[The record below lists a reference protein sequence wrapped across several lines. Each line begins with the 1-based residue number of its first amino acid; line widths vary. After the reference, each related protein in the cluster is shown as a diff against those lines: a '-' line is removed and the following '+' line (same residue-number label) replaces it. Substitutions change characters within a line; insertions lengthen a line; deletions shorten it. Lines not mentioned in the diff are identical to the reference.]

1 MKFKKTLENF
11 LTGVGIAVAA
21 FSFNP
26 SKAKADDVLATND
39 VSYVTA
45 IDSDGDGL
53 TNSQE
58 TTLGTNP
65 NLADTD
71 GDGFLDGI
79 EAANTNCNPL
89 NVDAPGMGAANTI
102 YNFAT
107 TQNLTTGTTTNSL
120 NPFWFIGGRIAYIE
134 SDANFANGGIYIK
147 NVNNVTQNRRELK
160 TGLDAQLRELTSTP
174 RGAFVYFHDTLPNG
188 KSGIYK
194 INRLNGNVT
203 SAVPTATQS
212 LDYSI
217 RNPSVAGK
225 LKMVDRA
232 PDTDGDVWLLAETD
246 NPTSSTGQIYAYKL
260 QTTILPANPGFGSW
274 DGATVRQVTNL
285 PDRIAR
291 PKTSGD
297 GDRIMFQEINNL
309 GKTRLM
315 VYNGL
320 QNILANSTNAFSDP
334 FGPSG
339 DIRGDALTFFDV
351 NYGVAFPG
359 GFGGA
364 NNLIYF
370 AQDQNDVYRLTNPLN
385 FTGADFDIVVAP
397 VGVDSSTGRFG
408 TTSVKKRIPLPGN
421 QITPAVSKEGR
432 RLAFADDYLSDGVPG
447 GNFSLYATS
456 IAPLIRIRQNMD
468 TGMLNGFVD
477 PSGLEF
483 YGGRGDQEIDLGS
496 AVPDD
501 GYSTNTLA
509 IVSPLKAVSD
519 AGSYAVTNIGKF
531 RPSALRIK
539 YANGAD
545 TTTSNSLKMRHPWNV
560 EDLVIN
566 LDDNGASTSINE
578 NTIQPYFYNNT
589 TQQYEVLPAEQQV
602 SIDRTNRRMEYF
614 VQHFSEYAIGGQLI
628 HGNLEQ
634 LPSSAKAP
642 WMLYE

>member
-1 MKFKKTLENF
+1 VDNWPL
-11 LTGVGIAVAA
+11 
-21 FSFNP
+21 
-26 SKAKADDVLATND
+26 
-39 VSYVTA
+39 
-45 IDSDGDGL
+45 DSDMPGL
-53 TNSQE
+53 
-58 TTLGTNP
+58 
-65 NLADTD
+65 
-71 GDGFLDGI
+71 
-79 EAANTNCNPL
+79 
-89 NVDAPGMGAANTI
+89 GAANTV

-147 NVNNVTQNRRELK
+147 NLRDLTQARRQLT

-188 KSGIYK
+188 KTGIYK

-203 SAVPTATQS
+203 RAVPLATQT

-217 RNPSVAGK
+217 RNPSVTGR
-225 LKMVDRA
+225 LVINTNGDL
-232 PDTDGDVWLLAETD
+232 DTTGTVWLVTETD
-246 NPTSSTGQIYAYKL
+246 NPTTATGQIYAYKL
-260 QTTILPANPGFGSW
+260 QTTALPLNPGFANW
-274 DGATVRQVTNL
+274 DGTTVRQVTNFTSGN
-285 PDRIAR
+285 RMAR
-291 PKTSGD
+291 PKTSRD
-297 GDRIMFQEINNL
+297 GDKIMFQEINNV

-364 NNLIYF
+364 SNLIYF
-370 AQDQNDVYRLTNPLN
+370 AQDQSDIYRLTNPLN
-385 FTGADFDIVVAP
+385 FAGADFDIVIAP

-447 GNFSLYATS
+447 GNFNLYAVS
-456 IAPLIRIRQNMD
+456 CAPLIRIRQNMD
-468 TGMLNGFVD
+468 TRMLDGFVD
-477 PSGLEF
+477 PSGLTF

-509 IVSPLKAVSD
+509 IVSPLK
-519 AGSYAVTNIGKF
+519 
-531 RPSALRIK
+531 
-539 YANGAD
+539 
-545 TTTSNSLKMRHPWNV
+545 
-560 EDLVIN
+560 
-566 LDDNGASTSINE
+566 
-578 NTIQPYFYNNT
+578 
-589 TQQYEVLPAEQQV
+589 
-602 SIDRTNRRMEYF
+602 
-614 VQHFSEYAIGGQLI
+614 
-628 HGNLEQ
+628 
-634 LPSSAKAP
+634 
-642 WMLYE
+642 